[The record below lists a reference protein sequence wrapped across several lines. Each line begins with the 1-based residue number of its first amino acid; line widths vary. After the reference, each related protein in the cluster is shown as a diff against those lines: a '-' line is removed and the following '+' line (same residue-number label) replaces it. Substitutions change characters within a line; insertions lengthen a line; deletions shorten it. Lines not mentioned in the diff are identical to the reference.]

1 MKKHL
6 KLTLLTS
13 LITLSLSACNGGG
26 KSNTQSNT
34 SANTTLNADVIKSS
48 QVVSLGSPF
57 SKSNNNILLSNFPVD
72 TLDDST
78 PVSIGPMKTEVVYSA
93 TDNISDVIG
102 KIGVNASLAGA
113 TSIVNGSLAVDYLN
127 GSTTKSHTLSYFYQF
142 DVPMAVSLS
151 NTKESIDF
159 IDGSP
164 ASVYGDSFV
173 SSLNM
178 GLYAGLHIE
187 ISSDSESAINELQV
201 ALAGGYKNESGTTI
215 DLKGALDMLDSNTKS
230 NLSTTIRVIQL
241 GGDPNELTTA
251 LNIIPDTTSQT
262 QGQEGLLSTQ
272 CGPSDLSSCLSL
284 VNQFELYG
292 QTKFSDQVTK
302 YMSSLIGKS
311 GVTWGDIKMLFPI
324 DTQDAFAV
332 NGRYVDKTTGV
343 TYSNSSID
351 STITYP
357 MVVASNDYDQLHL
370 DELKINAL
378 KTATLNAWNGGDIN
392 NALSSILK
400 TKSNLIAA
408 VQGLCLSTVVTSN
421 SAKQCKNTL
430 NKLHT
435 NDVAATQTQVDALFN
450 NFKGFPINSAYVDGQ
465 LITTYLIPTGGYYIV
480 TPIPFKLNASVYPAG
495 IWANAGPAADNNSF
509 YLSSPSMAASENNPI
524 VRVVNPNLKSAFI
537 TQPNSL
543 IATIDSSNLMR
554 VSGTLYNESGD
565 TLNLN
570 WSGSTENVI
579 STADLLK

>member
-34 SANTTLNADVIKSS
+34 SANATLGAEALKSS
-48 QVVSLGSPF
+48 KVVSLGSPF

-78 PVSIGPMKTEVVYSA
+78 PVSIGPMKMDVVYSS
-93 TDNISDVIG
+93 TNNISDIIG
-102 KIGVNASLAGA
+102 KLGVNASLAGA
-113 TSIVNGSLAVDYLN
+113 TSIVDGSIAADYLN
-127 GSTTKSHTLSYFYQF
+127 SSTTKSNTLSYFYQF
-142 DVPMAVSLS
+142 DAPMAVSLS

-159 IDGSP
+159 TDGSP
-164 ASVYGDSFV
+164 APVYGDSFV

-187 ISSDSESAINELQV
+187 ISSDSESAINSLQV
-201 ALAGGYKNESGTTI
+201 ALAGGYNNDGTKI
-215 DLKGALDMLDSNTKS
+215 DLKAALDMLDATTKS
-230 NLSTTIRVIQL
+230 NLSTTVRAIQL

-251 LNIIPDTTSQT
+251 LNIIPDTTIKT
-262 QGQEGLLSTQ
+262 QAQEGSLSAQ
-272 CGPSDLSSCLSL
+272 CGPSDLSSCLNL
-284 VNQFELYG
+284 VNQFEQYG
-292 QTKFSDQVTK
+292 QNKFSAQVTK

-311 GVTWGDIKMLFPI
+311 GVTWGDVKMLFPI
-324 DTQDAFAV
+324 DIQDAFAV
-332 NGRYVDKTTGV
+332 NGRYVDRTTGV
-343 TYSNSSID
+343 TYYNSNVD
-351 STITYP
+351 STISYP
-357 MVVASNDYDQLHL
+357 MVVASNDYDQLNL

-378 KTATLNAWNGGDIN
+378 KAATLNAWNGGDIN
-392 NALSSILK
+392 NALDSIQQ
-400 TKSNLIAA
+400 TKSNLTSA
-408 VQGLCLSTVVTSN
+408 VQGLCLSSVVTSN
-421 SAKQCKNTL
+421 STKQCKNKL

-435 NDVAATQTQVDALFN
+435 NDFAATQTQVNALFN
-450 NFKGFPINSAYVDGQ
+450 NLKGFPINSAYVDGR
-465 LITTYLIPTGGYYIV
+465 LITTYLIPTGGSYIV

-495 IWANAGPAADNNSF
+495 IWANAGLAADKNSF
-509 YLSSPSMAASENNPI
+509 YLSSPSMAASENNSV
-524 VRVVNPNLKSAFI
+524 VRIVNPNLKSAFI
-537 TQPNSL
+537 TQPKSL

-565 TLNLN
+565 KLNLN